1 MPPLSSFATPRM
13 SRTSLTSLTS
23 PLAARMRRWS
33 VNFPMRHASLSE
45 GLRAALAAGTML
57 LVGEWLHNP
66 LFSWAA
72 IGAFLTCLA
81 DSAGSNRARLASMG
95 GFALASA
102 LGGIF
107 AATLSGMGMPAG
119 LLAIMACAGIAGFAR
134 IYGAA
139 TGLVLILAAG
149 VSAILAD
156 FPVTLL
162 PLQHSHVVIYF
173 SGCAWATLLGLSVW
187 RIHPFSPARQAV
199 ARVYGALAELADI
212 GGSNDSS
219 GVREEAAAQ
228 TRRHIRA
235 DIAAARATL
244 AAIPAD
250 RSDASKLYEN
260 ILIKLAR
267 ADALLDCITALC
279 DLRLPL
285 FRSQD
290 ARSRRRI
297 ARILN
302 AMALLLRTIQS
313 GVATTPGKRNL
324 AHSDAED
331 ARAMLRLRQLT
342 GRAPSQVAQLLKLR
356 DLHDVDGLMV
366 LADWKQAARPSL
378 PQSSLRQDAFD
389 ALRMAAAHLRSG
401 SAEVRHGLR
410 CAVAAGVTY
419 LIVHLLQLPFGYWAT
434 MATMLVMQPSVADS
448 WSRSME
454 RAIGSIVGGMLAVVL
469 CLFIHS
475 PLALALLVFPMAALA
490 MGLRP
495 VSYGLY
501 SLFLTPVFVLVAD
514 VATEPQL
521 QLSNALLRAGNNVIG
536 AVVAIVA
543 TYLLWPQRRQAN
555 LHRNLSH
562 MILTNLAY
570 LRGALQLHPHAAQ
583 MHAYRREAC
592 VVNIESGLLLQRLLR
607 EGGVD
612 ARQIHNARTCVAL
625 ARRLACAAT
634 HIWLEER
641 ASASAAERQA
651 CVEFDDWLRTM
662 EDLFERRVTAA
673 APCAALLQQRP
684 LVHDLAR
691 ADAVETVCLLAA
703 AMYPELSPAGKT

>member
-1 MPPLSSFATPRM
+1 MPPLSSFSAP
-13 SRTSLTSLTS
+13 LTSLTS
-23 PLAARMRRWS
+23 PLAMHVRRWA

-57 LVGEWLHNP
+57 LVGECFQNP

-95 GFALASA
+95 GFALASTM
-102 LGGIF
+102 GGMF

-119 LLAIMACAGIAGFAR
+119 LLAIMVCAGIAGFAR

-139 TGLVLILAAG
+139 TGLVLMLAAG

-162 PLQHSHVVIYF
+162 PLQHSHVAIYF

-187 RIHPFSPARQAV
+187 RIHPFAPARQAV

-212 GGSNDSS
+212 GGSDDTS

-228 TRRHIRA
+228 TRRHARA
-235 DIAAARATL
+235 DIAAARAAL
-244 AAIPAD
+244 AAIPID
-250 RSDASKLYEN
+250 RSDASSLYEN

-279 DLRLPL
+279 DLRLSIY
-285 FRSQD
+285 RHRD
-290 ARSRRRI
+290 ARSRQRV

-313 GVATTPGKRNL
+313 GVAATPGKRNL
-324 AHSDAED
+324 VHSDTED
-331 ARAMLRLRQLT
+331 ARAMLRLRQLV
-342 GRAPSQVAQLLKLR
+342 GRASSQVAQLLQLC
-356 DLHDVDGLMV
+356 DLHDADGLMV
-366 LADWKQAARPSL
+366 LADWKRAARPPL
-378 PQSSLRQDAFD
+378 PQPSLRHGALD

-410 CAVAAGVTY
+410 CAAAAGITY

-454 RAIGSIVGGMLAVVL
+454 RAVGSIVGGVLAVAL

-475 PLALALLVFPMAALA
+475 PLALALLVFPMAALS

-514 VATEPQL
+514 VAAEPQL

-536 AVVAIVA
+536 AMVAIAA
-543 TYLLWPQRRQAN
+543 TYLLWPHRRQAN
-555 LHRNLSH
+555 LHRSLSH
-562 MILTNLAY
+562 MIVTNLTY
-570 LRGALQLHPHAAQ
+570 LRGALASQPHAAQ
-583 MHAYRREAC
+583 MHARRREAC

-607 EGGVD
+607 EGD
-612 ARQIHNARTCVAL
+612 MNARQIHDARTSVAL

-641 ASASAAERQA
+641 KSATAAERLA
-651 CVEFDDWLRTM
+651 HVEFDNWLQTM

-673 APCAALLQQRP
+673 ASCAALVQQRP
-684 LVHDLAR
+684 VVHDLAR

-703 AMYPELSPAGKT
+703 AMYPELSFVKKFD